1 MLLVAFTLTSCTDS
15 EDVQVSYETPTGIT
29 AAHIFDDYQQFIDGD
44 FDMTKDNWKVNLKV
58 LIYDQKGILVDK
70 KEKMSSV
77 LSDSLIFKPILSP
90 GEYTVISIADFR
102 EGLGGKDFKYWE
114 ISNESKLQD
123 LSITENMVDYT
134 TPFETLG
141 VDVQKITVDND
152 PVSINADI
160 KPVTCLVQVFTSDGD
175 YQGGGFNG
183 FSRFASV
190 VGGYTLRSIKS
201 KNNVRFE
208 NGNPIFK
215 YSEQQSD
222 YLLGTSAVAK
232 KMNDKL
238 APTSYRYR
246 ALLPEE
252 NKAFSY
258 HIQRVKNMPE
268 DMYNEF
274 IEYCG
279 DFEDDGISNVLPE
292 ISSNK
297 QYVVNMILDVMQLT
311 AVQLTPDFTHDS
323 FTRNFVE
330 KYNKELIYQMV
341 NRNYESVL
349 GKDEN
354 YVNVFLN
361 RIPESRETSPS
372 FVSYYPFS
380 RCDRFESMVGAQFET
395 AEFDKCIAV
404 IVNLRNESD
413 EIYNYTKE
421 CLSERFVL
429 EEEAGGKFGP
439 DIVSYLEKGKDPE
452 NSRFRV
458 AFRKLRNDKGE
469 VILYA
474 LQIVLRVPAQQQA
487 KINNMPSIRYFGKNY
502 PLLSLDDLA
511 KFME

>member
-1 MLLVAFTLTSCTDS
+1 MLFVAFAFISCTDS
-15 EDVQVSYETPTGIT
+15 EDVQVSYEIPAGIT

-70 KEKMSSV
+70 TEKMSSV

-175 YQGGGFNG
+175 YKGGGFNG

-201 KNNVRFE
+201 KNTVRFE
-208 NGNPIFK
+208 NENPTFK

-232 KMNDKL
+232 RMNDKL

-258 HIQRVKNMPE
+258 HIERVKNMPQE
-268 DMYNEF
+268 MYDEF
-274 IEYCG
+274 IQYCG
-279 DFEDDGISNVLPE
+279 NFDDDGVSNVLPQ
-292 ISSNK
+292 ILSNK

-311 AVQLTPDFTHDS
+311 AIELTPDFTHDS

-330 KYNKELIYQMV
+330 NYNKDLIHQMV
-341 NRNYESVL
+341 NRNYESL
-349 GKDEN
+349 LEKDEN

-361 RIPESRETSPS
+361 CMPDSHETSPS
-372 FVSYYPFS
+372 YLSYYLFS
-380 RCDRFESMVGAQFET
+380 RFDRLESMVTAGFENPD
-395 AEFDKCIAV
+395 FSKCNV
-404 IVNLRNESD
+404 ILVSLKNITDESYD
-413 EIYNYTKE
+413 YIRE

-439 DIVSYLEKGKDPE
+439 DIVSYLENGKAPE
-452 NSRFRV
+452 DSKFRV
-458 AFRKLRNDKGE
+458 ALRKVRDSKGE
-469 VILYA
+469 VIMHI